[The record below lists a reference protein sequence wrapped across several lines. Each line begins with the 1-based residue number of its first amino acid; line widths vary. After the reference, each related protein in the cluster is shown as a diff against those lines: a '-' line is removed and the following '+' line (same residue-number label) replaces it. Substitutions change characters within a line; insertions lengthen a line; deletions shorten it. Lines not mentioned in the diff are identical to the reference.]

1 MPTASLLSVRVV
13 CAIELHVPS
22 FPSTSMTSE
31 LSISFLL
38 RFLCCLKRNTTSF
51 TYCEINRKNPI
62 APPPPFFLSLDHVL
76 RIHSS
81 SSENQE

>member
-51 TYCEINRKNPI
+51 TYCESIERIPL
-62 APPPPFFLSLDHVL
+62 PPPPFFLFLDHVL